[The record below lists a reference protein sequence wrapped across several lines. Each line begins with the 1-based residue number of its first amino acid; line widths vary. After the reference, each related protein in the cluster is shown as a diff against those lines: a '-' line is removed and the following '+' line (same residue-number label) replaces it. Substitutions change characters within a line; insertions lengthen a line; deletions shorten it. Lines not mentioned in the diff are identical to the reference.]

1 MKYICMNPDCER
13 YEQEEY
19 LSSETYYFRNGKMV
33 GKNCCCPKCGKERQ
47 VVKNPDADIPLSQKN
62 IGINHMGSMSMEQ
75 RREVLKKRSH
85 EHFKKEIKERKD
97 GLINAAVSEMNDF
110 KKGKL

>member
-1 MKYICMNPDCER
+1 MKYICINPDCEK
-13 YEQEEY
+13 YQQEEY
-19 LSSETYYFRNGKMV
+19 LVSETFYFRNGKMV
-33 GKNCCCPKCGKERQ
+33 GAHCCCPKCGKERQ
-47 VVKNPDADIPLSQKN
+47 EIKNPDADIPLSQKN
-62 IGINHMGSMSMEQ
+62 IAINNMGSMSMEQ
-75 RREVLKKRSH
+75 RREILKKRSH